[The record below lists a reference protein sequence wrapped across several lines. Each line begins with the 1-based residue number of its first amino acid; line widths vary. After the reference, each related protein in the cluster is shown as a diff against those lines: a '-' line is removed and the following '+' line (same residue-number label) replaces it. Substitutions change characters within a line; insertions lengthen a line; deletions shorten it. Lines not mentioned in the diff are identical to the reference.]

1 MAKISIII
9 PLYNKA
15 NYICRALD
23 SVFAQTFDNY
33 EVIVVNDGSTDNGPD
48 MVRKYND
55 KRLKMISQ
63 KNLGPGAAR
72 NRGLKECHNPYVT
85 FLDAD
90 DEWLPRFL
98 ETSVF
103 NLDAHQDCAF
113 SVNGFYI
120 GKDKSLWPGTK
131 MLQVT
136 KGTWRLPVDMDP
148 SLMGAAV
155 AANQQ
160 GAVLCR
166 RCALLAFCG
175 FYEKRCKYGE
185 DLYLWLQLILRDKIF
200 RDPEP
205 LLWQHTEASELVHNG
220 RAINRKWLLMPYL
233 TDTYAIRQNCPVEYK
248 PLLERF
254 LAHQALHNAHECA
267 TEGNMAT
274 ARWLVKNY
282 PLMKIWQKQYLKLRY
297 KIMFPETAA
306 ILRRIKHRNDKK
318 ETQLV

>member
-1 MAKISIII
+1 MAKISVII

-23 SVFAQTFDNY
+23 SVFSQTFDDY
-33 EVIVVNDGSTDNGPD
+33 EVIVVNDGSTDNGPK
-48 MVRKYND
+48 MVLKYND
-55 KRLKMISQ
+55 RRLKMITQ
-63 KNLGPGAAR
+63 NNAGPGAAR
-72 NRGLKECHNPYVT
+72 NRGLKECHDHYVT

-90 DEWLPRFL
+90 DEWLPHFL
-98 ETSVF
+98 ETSLA
-103 NLDAHQDCAF
+103 NLEAHHDCVF

-120 GKDKSLWPGTK
+120 GKDKSPWPGTK

-136 KGTWRLPVDMDP
+136 KGPWRLPIDMDP

-166 RCALLAFCG
+166 RGALLSFCG

-185 DLYLWLQLILRDKIF
+185 DLYLWLQLILRYKIF

-205 LLWQHTEASELVHNG
+205 VLWQHTEASELVHNG
-220 RAINRKWLLMPYL
+220 RAISSRWLLMPYL
-233 TDTYAIRQNCPVEYK
+233 TDPFAIRQNCPMEYK
-248 PLLERF
+248 SLLEKF

-267 TEGNMAT
+267 TEGNRAMAI
-274 ARWLVKNY
+274 WLVKNY
-282 PLMKIWQKQYLKLRY
+282 PLMKVWQKQYFKLKY
-297 KIMFPETAA
+297 KIMFPETSAL
-306 ILRRIKHRNDKK
+306 LRRIKHRNDNK
-318 ETQLV
+318 EAQLV